1 MGACARSWSDAAAA
15 AVLQELQ
22 DCSKDTH
29 RLITCVVEEVLTDAA
44 ARERL
49 VQGLALS
56 TFDKGNARAVLE
68 THVGRWDAA
77 ASAQRR
83 KQRVSSEQRR
93 C

>member
-1 MGACARSWSDAAAA
+1 M
-15 AVLQELQ
+15 QELQ

-56 TFDKGNARAVLE
+56 AFDKGNARAVLE
-68 THVGRWDAA
+68 THAGRWDAA
-77 ASAQRR
+77 NLLEVNNVCDGGPEILAALRR
-83 KQRVSSEQRR
+83 RFGDG
-93 C
+93 